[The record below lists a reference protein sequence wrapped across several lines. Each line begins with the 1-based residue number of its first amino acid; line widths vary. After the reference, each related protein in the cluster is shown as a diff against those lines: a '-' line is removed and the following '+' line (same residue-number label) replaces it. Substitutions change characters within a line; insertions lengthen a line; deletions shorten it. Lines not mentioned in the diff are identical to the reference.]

1 MCCYTVWSS
10 ELWWFVLVVVV
21 QLHWY
26 LSLWQVHLAP
36 ICMPF
41 QCVYSFICCCWF
53 IMHSDHLSFTTKCK
67 HEKTIARACGFSLFL
82 CVVIDEI
89 RSTEDGLE
97 ANINKLKFTSHHQFP
112 FEYKW
117 NSNISFTYHI
127 WWYFKR
133 FLPIFLNSSEFFQF
147 YLWFSIFY
155 MTIGLSFYIYSV
167 LFLISLNYQYQ
178 NKELFWIS
186 FQNSHCIKNL
196 IKKTCS
202 AFSSVNKNSER
213 RGAEKNNNQNV
224 NIDWSQRKPEPTYH
238 AKSDS
243 TFFIISN
250 QARDNV
256 LLKDKIALNLF

>member
-147 YLWFSIFY
+147 YLWFSILIWRLDCHFTYILFY
-155 MTIGLSFYIYSV
+155 FW
-167 LFLISLNYQYQ
+167 FL
-178 NKELFWIS
+178 
-186 FQNSHCIKNL
+186 
-196 IKKTCS
+196 
-202 AFSSVNKNSER
+202 
-213 RGAEKNNNQNV
+213 
-224 NIDWSQRKPEPTYH
+224 
-238 AKSDS
+238 
-243 TFFIISN
+243 
-250 QARDNV
+250 
-256 LLKDKIALNLF
+256 

>member
-1 MCCYTVWSS
+1 MAKWVQHFFNVETNCKHTNIKRSQYERLSCASCGFRTLLSILSIVFTWTYAMCYTVWSS

-36 ICMPF
+36 ICMAF
-41 QCVYSFICCCWF
+41 QCVYSFIRCCWF

-97 ANINKLKFTSHHQFP
+97 ANISKLKFTSHHQFP

-127 WWYFKR
+127 WNT
-133 FLPIFLNSSEFFQF
+133 IFEIPYSIQASS
-147 YLWFSIFY
+147 SIFTY
-155 MTIGLSFYIYSV
+155 YSQFFHDDWIVILYI
-167 LFLISLNYQYQ
+167 FCFFCWNYQYQ
-178 NKELFWIS
+178 NEELFWIS
-186 FQNSHCIKNL
+186 FQNFHYIENFIKKNL
-196 IKKTCS
+196 
-202 AFSSVNKNSER
+202 
-213 RGAEKNNNQNV
+213 
-224 NIDWSQRKPEPTYH
+224 
-238 AKSDS
+238 
-243 TFFIISN
+243 
-250 QARDNV
+250 
-256 LLKDKIALNLF
+256 

>member
-1 MCCYTVWSS
+1 MAKWVQHFFNVETNCKHTNIKRSQYERLSCASCGFRTLLSILSIVFTWTYAMCYTVWSS

-36 ICMPF
+36 ICMAF
-41 QCVYSFICCCWF
+41 QCVYSFIRCCWF

-97 ANINKLKFTSHHQFP
+97 ANISKLKFTSHHQFP

-127 WWYFKR
+127 WNT
-133 FLPIFLNSSEFFQF
+133 IFNSSEFFHF
-147 YLWFSIFY
+147 YLLFSIFSWRLDCHFTY
-155 MTIGLSFYIYSV
+155 ILFFLLKLSISKWRIVLNFFSKFPLYREFYKKKPVTLSAV
-167 LFLISLNYQYQ
+167 
-178 NKELFWIS
+178 
-186 FQNSHCIKNL
+186 L
-196 IKKTCS
+196 IKIL
-202 AFSSVNKNSER
+202 
-213 RGAEKNNNQNV
+213 RGGAQK
-224 NIDWSQRKPEPTYH
+224 K
-238 AKSDS
+238 
-243 TFFIISN
+243 IIT
-250 QARDNV
+250 
-256 LLKDKIALNLF
+256 KI